1 MWKKSARGE
10 RGQRA
15 RPTVD
20 GNGHAL
26 VQNVAILALKGRDLA
41 QLVELQVL
49 GGGLGGVDL
58 DDVELE
64 VVGLRNGADRRAP
77 GVVLRRCFRTE
88 FDLGFRV
95 MLAEALPHTCTA
107 CRKPLLRIC
116 RLYNYGWVVE
126 SKKEGL
132 VAGSTFKNFCV
143 HWIAGF
149 QAVTALATGLKVEV
163 VDWLK
168 CQMWGQGRKRWA
180 GNSEN
185 ASHLWRADAPV
196 NDPAHKARGNQR
208 HSGHEEIAA
217 RRQWHLYDRPSR

>member
-1 MWKKSARGE
+1 MRSDIVYQQRSYPSSDRDNCIILKVCSSLCMWEKSARGE

-26 VQNVAILALKGRDLA
+26 VQNVTVLALKGRDLA

-77 GVVLRRCFRTE
+77 GVVLRECLSMQ
-88 FDLGFRV
+88 FDLLSRE
-95 MLAEALPHTCTA
+95 MLTESLPHMCTA
-107 CRKPLLRIC
+107 CRKPLLRVC
-116 RLYNYGWVVE
+116 RLHKYGLVVE

-132 VAGSTFKNFCV
+132 HF
-143 HWIAGF
+143 
-149 QAVTALATGLKVEV
+149 
-163 VDWLK
+163 
-168 CQMWGQGRKRWA
+168 
-180 GNSEN
+180 
-185 ASHLWRADAPV
+185 
-196 NDPAHKARGNQR
+196 
-208 HSGHEEIAA
+208 
-217 RRQWHLYDRPSR
+217 

>member
-1 MWKKSARGE
+1 MWEKSARDERGE

-26 VQNVAILALKGRDLA
+26 VQNVTILALKGRDLS

-58 DDVELE
+58 DDVKLE

-77 GVVLRRCFRTE
+77 GVVLGRCFSME
-88 FDLGFRV
+88 FDLGFCE
-95 MLAEALPHTCTA
+95 MLTGALPHTCTA

-116 RLYNYGWVVE
+116 RLHNYGLVVE

-132 VAGSTFKNFCV
+132 VAGSTFKKFCV
-143 HWIAGF
+143 CWIAGF
-149 QAVTALATGLKVEV
+149 QAVTALATWPKAEV
-163 VDWLK
+163 VDWLDG
-168 CQMWGQGRKRWA
+168 QMWGQGGKRWA

-185 ASHLWRADAPV
+185 ASHLSRAAC
-196 NDPAHKARGNQR
+196 ARQR
-208 HSGHEEIAA
+208 SSTQGAWQPTT
-217 RRQWHLYDRPSR
+217 QWS